1 MSIFHGKKCIS
12 CDHRGLGVTSKSR
25 LSQHNLKSLN
35 SPFIA
40 ESSWEALRTH
50 RCCSVPILAPLRPF
64 CFLSSSC
71 PSLLFYYSPFL
82 LGSLLPSFHP
92 SVLCC
97 TSSFL
102 LSSSCC
108 TSISSLALIC
118 LFPFSFLFFFS
129 HTSPGVVA
137 DASVLF
143 SSAGSHDTYAVFFLS
158 ACFLSLSAV
167 TQHSFYSVPP
177 NCFLQPVLCI
187 LHTFEFKYC
196 HIM

>member
-40 ESSWEALRTH
+40 ESSWEALRAH

-102 LSSSCC
+102 LSSLCC

-118 LFPFSFLFFFS
+118 LFPFSFLFFFFPHLPWCS
-129 HTSPGVVA
+129 SRCQCPVLLSRLPWYLRCFLPVRLLLEPQCSDSA
-137 DASVLF
+137 FILF
-143 SSAGSHDTYAVFFLS
+143 SAPKLFPPT
-158 ACFLSLSAV
+158 SAV
-167 TQHSFYSVPP
+167 YPAY
-177 NCFLQPVLCI
+177 I
-187 LHTFEFKYC
+187 W
-196 HIM
+196 I